1 MRKVFGIVFSAVLL
15 LIAGAP
21 VTRAQGAS
29 LWTIQRA
36 DRQVLVDDIAYY
48 QFTVVVGPGQYDK
61 IRIHRVVREQS
72 PYQPLH
78 LSQAIMFFA
87 GEPTYFASLYIEPLI
102 SAVPA
107 RDRSI
112 AIYLAKNDIDVWGM
126 DYRWA
131 LVPENTTDFR
141 FMKDWGIARDA
152 EDAQIALTF
161 ARSIRGSPFE
171 PSGPLL
177 LTGLSYGAMMTYAVA
192 ASDTQRPPKL
202 RNVKGIIPLDCGLK
216 YNNADATA
224 EACSDLPYRHQLIA
238 SGTYYY
244 DNRSM
249 WQMGQL
255 ASSDPNGTSP
265 FGPPLT
271 NFQFA
276 LVVATE
282 PNDPVIP
289 WHFAGGYFD
298 PSGMPYDLRFTEPRL
313 WFDLLAHNEPP
324 YSPVQLDVEGDAVQ
338 CGTPGRDARFADH
351 LGDITVPILYMG
363 AAGGFGPWGDY
374 TTTLTAS
381 KDVTIHIV
389 QVLSDAE
396 QSEDYGHA
404 DLVAAKDA
412 KTLVWQPILDWLK
425 THH

>member
-15 LIAGAP
+15 LIGSAP
-21 VTRAQGAS
+21 GTWAQSAPP
-29 LWTIQRA
+29 WTIQRA
-36 DRQVLVDDIAYY
+36 ERQVLVNDIAYY
-48 QFTVVVGPGQYDK
+48 QFVVVVGPGRYDK
-61 IRIHRVVREQS
+61 IRIHRVVREVH
-72 PYQPLH
+72 PNQPARLEE
-78 LSQAIMFFA
+78 AVMFFA

-112 AIYLAKNDIDVWGM
+112 AIYLAKNNIDVWGM

-141 FMKDWGIARDA
+141 FMKDWGVLRDA
-152 EDAQIALTF
+152 EDAQIALTI

-171 PSGPLL
+171 PSGPLF

-192 ASDTQRPPKL
+192 ANDTQRPPRL

-216 YNNADATA
+216 FDNADATA
-224 EACSDLPYRHQLIA
+224 EGCAELDYARQLMQ

-244 DNRSM
+244 DNRAM
-249 WQMGQL
+249 LQIGQL
-255 ASSDPNGTSP
+255 AISNPNDASP
-265 FGPPLT
+265 FDPALT
-271 NFQFA
+271 NYQFA
-276 LVVATE
+276 LVVGTS

-289 WHFAGGYFD
+289 WHFVGGYFD
-298 PSGMPYDLRFTEPRL
+298 DSGMPYDLRFTEPRL

-324 YSPVQLDVEGDAVQ
+324 YAPVQLDVEGSAVQ

-351 LGDITVPILYMG
+351 LGDVTVPILYMG
-363 AAGGFGPWGDY
+363 AAGGFGPWGEY

-381 KDVTIHIV
+381 KDVTIHIA
-389 QVLSDAE
+389 QMLPDAQ
-396 QSEDYGHA
+396 QSEDYGHG

-412 KTLVWQPILDWLK
+412 ENLVWQPILNWLK
-425 THH
+425 AHR